1 MPLTQQHAKNPRRG
15 LERPLPEDLFS
26 DGTTASPILCRR
38 ACSAKTHCRNLYS
51 TAKTTA
57 SHGHCRRLE
66 QTTRQSPESAA
77 STRSRAMKA
86 LTGSPTSTTKRP
98 ATASHGPN
106 ALVWKRQPCAFRKCK
121 LVHRKL
127 CCIKFRTSQRL
138 PEPSEDSLQMLGT
151 QREKTSTVK
160 ARLTTLSRMVAIAPM
175 AKRNDIV
182 RGLYSAAPS
191 VAHRSSGL
199 EPIILRG

>member
-1 MPLTQQHAKNPRRG
+1 MPEVLQKTRPHTATCRRTCLSQRSCWRSYRRRG
-15 LERPLPEDLFS
+15 LTQPMPEYLPLTALVLEVFTEDE
-26 DGTTASPILCRR
+26 
-38 ACSAKTHCRNLYS
+38 
-51 TAKTTA
+51 A
-57 SHGHCRRLE
+57 SHGHSPEDLRPCAASAD
-66 QTTRQSPESAA
+66 TRKSPESAA

-86 LTGSPTSTTKRP
+86 LTGSPTSTTKRLT
-98 ATASHGPN
+98 TASHGPN
-106 ALVWKRQPCAFRKCK
+106 ALVWKRQPCAFRRSR

-175 AKRNDIV
+175 AKTKRYREGAV
-182 RGLYSAAPS
+182 
-191 VAHRSSGL
+191 SSG
-199 EPIILRG
+199 PISSSSL

>member
-1 MPLTQQHAKNPRRG
+1 MPEYLPLTALV
-15 LERPLPEDLFS
+15 LEVFTEDE
-26 DGTTASPILCRR
+26 
-38 ACSAKTHCRNLYS
+38 
-51 TAKTTA
+51 A
-57 SHGHCRRLE
+57 SHGHSPEDLRPCAASAD
-66 QTTRQSPESAA
+66 TRKSPESAA
-77 STRSRAMKA
+77 STRPRAMKA
-86 LTGSPTSTTKRP
+86 LTGSPTSTTKRLT
-98 ATASHGPN
+98 TASHGPN
-106 ALVWKRQPCAFRKCK
+106 ALVWKKQPCAFRRSR

-160 ARLTTLSRMVAIAPM
+160 ACLTTLSRMVAIAPM

-199 EPIILRG
+199 EPIVKQEWQEASQRPSAW

>member
-1 MPLTQQHAKNPRRG
+1 MPEYL
-15 LERPLPEDLFS
+15 RPCAAPAD
-26 DGTTASPILCRR
+26 
-38 ACSAKTHCRNLYS
+38 
-51 TAKTTA
+51 
-57 SHGHCRRLE
+57 
-66 QTTRQSPESAA
+66 TRQSPESAA
-77 STRSRAMKA
+77 STRPRAMKA
-86 LTGSPTSTTKRP
+86 LTGSPTSTTKRL

-160 ARLTTLSRMVAIAPM
+160 ACLTTLSRMVAIAPM

-199 EPIILRG
+199 EPTDVPVIHPPWGVMKGGC

>member
-1 MPLTQQHAKNPRRG
+1 MLEVLQTEDEALHGPCRSTRSWPLTARAGGLTDRRRS
-15 LERPLPEDLFS
+15 LTRPMPEDLGPCAAPA
-26 DGTTASPILCRR
+26 D
-38 ACSAKTHCRNLYS
+38 
-51 TAKTTA
+51 
-57 SHGHCRRLE
+57 
-66 QTTRQSPESAA
+66 TRKSPESAA
-77 STRSRAMKA
+77 STRPRAMKA
-86 LTGSPTSTTKRP
+86 LTGSPTSTTKRLT
-98 ATASHGPN
+98 TASHGPN
-106 ALVWKRQPCAFRKCK
+106 ALVWKRQPCAFPQMQACSQKALLHK
-121 LVHRKL
+121 VPL
-127 CCIKFRTSQRL
+127 SQRL

-199 EPIILRG
+199 EPTSC